1 MILILLMGT
10 IMLTHPCAQA
20 QVWLTGLH
28 SIPSPCR
35 GNIIVI
41 VEIIITRNI
50 IISSI
55 IISISIS
62 ISIIIITRLKPYVGN
77 ICIITIMIIVL
88 FC

>member
-1 MILILLMGT
+1 MS
-10 IMLTHPCAQA
+10 THPCAQA

-35 GNIIVI
+35 GNIII
-41 VEIIITRNI
+41 TVEIIITRNI

-55 IISISIS
+55 INIINSIS
-62 ISIIIITRLKPYVGN
+62 ISIITITRPKPYVGN

>member
-1 MILILLMGT
+1 
-10 IMLTHPCAQA
+10 MLTHPCAQA

-28 SIPSPCR
+28 SIPSPCC

-55 IISISIS
+55 IINIIISIS
-62 ISIIIITRLKPYVGN
+62 ISIIIITRPKPYVGN

>member
-1 MILILLMGT
+1 
-10 IMLTHPCAQA
+10 MLTHPCAQA

-28 SIPSPCR
+28 SIPSPCC
-35 GNIIVI
+35 GNVIII

-55 IISISIS
+55 IINIIISIS
-62 ISIIIITRLKPYVGN
+62 ISIIIITRPKPYVRN
-77 ICIITIMIIVL
+77 ICIITIMIIVW

>member
-1 MILILLMGT
+1 MTLLMGT

-28 SIPSPCR
+28 SIPSPCC

-55 IISISIS
+55 IINIIIS
-62 ISIIIITRLKPYVGN
+62 ISIITITRPKPYVGK
-77 ICIITIMIIVL
+77 ICIVAIMIIVL